1 MTSPSMAAI
10 IMNRSMNGT
19 TVSNI
24 RLLSKLITMSIS
36 NSTRASF
43 ETSDFC
49 SPLRRLI
56 MRLKEGEIGS
66 SSLAAIRMQ
75 IVPSCT
81 RSGMVLFCWDSR
93 AKKESAMAL
102 AINSVSTL

>member
-1 MTSPSMAAI
+1 
-10 IMNRSMNGT
+10 
-19 TVSNI
+19 
-24 RLLSKLITMSIS
+24 
-36 NSTRASF
+36 
-43 ETSDFC
+43 
-49 SPLRRLI
+49 